1 MASKIDKTDEQLIE
15 LLQEDAYQSSE
26 TIAKKLYLSATTVRR
41 RIKKLVDSKI
51 LRVVALVDSERVGLP
66 FGLII
71 GLKVAGNKLQPI
83 LDNLDDS
90 KEIMLLAAVTGRFD
104 IVAFAQFHSTDELS
118 RFIQTNLA
126 SIDGVLA
133 SETFVCLQMRKGRW
147 RQI

>member
-1 MASKIDKTDEQLIE
+1 MNTKIDETDKQLIE

-26 TIAKKLYLSATTVRR
+26 AIARKLYLSPTTVRR
-41 RIKKLVDSKI
+41 RIKKLLDSKI
-51 LRVVALVDSERVGLP
+51 LRVVALVDSEKVGLP
-66 FGLII
+66 FGLVI

-83 LDNLDDS
+83 LNNLDER
-90 KEIMLLAAVTGRFD
+90 KEIMWLAAVTGRFD
-104 IVAFAQFHSTDELS
+104 VMAFAHFHSTDELS

-126 SIDGVLA
+126 NMDGVLV

>member
-1 MASKIDKTDEQLIE
+1 MATKIDKTDEQLIE

-26 TIAKKLYLSATTVRR
+26 TIARKLYLSSTTVRR
-41 RIKKLVDSKI
+41 RIKKLIDSNI
-51 LRVVALVDSERVGLP
+51 LRVVALVDSERAGLP

-71 GLKVAGNKLQPI
+71 GLKVTGNKLQAV
-83 LDNLDDS
+83 LNNLNDC

-104 IVAFAQFHSTDELS
+104 VIAFAQFHSTDELS

-126 SIDGVLA
+126 NIDGVLA